1 MRPSI
6 LALTAAVAGLGAGT
20 AFAGNLDDTYVEAA
34 PTQPVVPAAPVAPAG
49 DWTGPYVG
57 LSFGNLSA
65 QSGGLSED
73 DAAYGIYGGYD
84 YDFGNVVVGG
94 ELDYQTGNDYEL
106 GSVDVDDITRL
117 KAKAGY
123 DFGNTLLYGT
133 AGVAQINT
141 SLGDANGPVGGIGVD
156 YKVNQNFSVGGEA
169 LAHKFEDVG
178 GSGTDVDAQTYS
190 LRGTFRF

>member
-1 MRPSI
+1 MKPSI
-6 LALTAAVAGLGAGT
+6 LALTTAVAGLGAGA
-20 AFAGNLDDTYVEAA
+20 AFAGNLDDSYVE
-34 PTQPVVPAAPVAPAG
+34 PVPVQPVVPAAPVAASG

-57 LSFGNLSA
+57 LSFGNLSSQA
-65 QSGGLSED
+65 DGANED
-73 DAAYGIYGGYD
+73 DGVYGIYGGYD
-84 YDFGNVVVGG
+84 HDFGNLVVGG
-94 ELDYQTGNDYEL
+94 ELDYQTGGDYEL
-106 GSVDVDDITRL
+106 GNIDVDDVTRL

-133 AGVAQINT
+133 AGVAKINT